1 MFSTQTIIVTGV
13 VFWILTC
20 IAVVDVARKDF
31 GGIEKKAAWGFTA
44 LVPFVGV
51 IIYFCSATRKAP
63 QKLKSKFS
71 KPPAHPN
78 TP

>member
-13 VFWILTC
+13 AFWLLTC

-44 LVPFVGV
+44 LVPFIGV
-51 IIYFCSATRKAP
+51 IIYFLFGYK
-63 QKLKSKFS
+63 KG
-71 KPPAHPN
+71 
-78 TP
+78 TPKTKKQA